1 MLRLQLANSRAD
13 ICAPLCLIQNLHA
26 LPLLFVTAFYRWKEG
41 SREWL
46 GHNKTGMWIADSSSG
61 GESLA
66 NLALGG
72 EWERNFY
79 YVQAIVLDW
88 PESLFRFFLLL
99 LFSPSRVRF
108 FEIPWTAAHQAS
120 RSFTISQSLLKLTSI
135 ESVMSCNHLILCRSL
150 LLLPSV
156 FPSIR
161 VFTSESVLCIR
172 WPKY

>member
-1 MLRLQLANSRAD
+1 MRLGSFMLRLQLANSRAD

-99 LFSPSRVRF
+99 LFSPWVVSDSLRSHGLQHTRLPGPSLSLRVCSNSRPLSQWCLATVSSSVVPF
-108 FEIPWTAAHQAS
+108 SSCPQ
-120 RSFTISQSLLKLTSI
+120 SF
-135 ESVMSCNHLILCRSL
+135 
-150 LLLPSV
+150 PA
-156 FPSIR
+156 
-161 VFTSESVLCIR
+161 
-172 WPKY
+172 